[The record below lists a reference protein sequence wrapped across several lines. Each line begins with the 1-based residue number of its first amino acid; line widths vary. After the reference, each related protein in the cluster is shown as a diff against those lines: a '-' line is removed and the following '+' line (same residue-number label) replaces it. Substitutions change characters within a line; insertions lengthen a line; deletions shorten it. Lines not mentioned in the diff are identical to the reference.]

1 MNTVK
6 ISSSS
11 ALSATPKKVGA
22 LKALLFS
29 TLAAVAATAALPLS
43 AMAAHLSTST
53 YTSEIGTLN
62 SAFGSRASG
71 FATIIETLDSID
83 NTASLQVKVNVT
95 GLQDLTEIGG
105 VHVAHIHGQFL
116 GNAALPLFNQGNGP
130 FFEGAGGTPVPSRL
144 PTVAMDDVDG
154 DGFLNFIEGRPAYG
168 PVSLNLSSEQQPAPP
183 SGLPPLTQFLQ
194 RAGAG
199 EINPANLFPSGTEF
213 VLDTTYNFDLS
224 DVDQA
229 RQYNNLNPLDFREI
243 VIHGLTV
250 PAEISDPIDAAVT
263 AAGSGAPLGVAVGDG
278 QVFRLT
284 APVAAGT
291 FKKATAQAVPEP
303 MSMSLI
309 SVGLLAAGLGATRRR
324 SVQ

>member
-1 MNTVK
+1 MPPSV
-6 ISSSS
+6 
-11 ALSATPKKVGA
+11 ALKTTHKKVSS

-53 YTSEIGTLN
+53 YTSQIGTLN
-62 SAFGSRASG
+62 SAFGSQASG
-71 FATIIETLDSID
+71 SATIIETLDSME
-83 NTASLQVKVNVT
+83 NMASLRVKVNVT
-95 GLQDLTEIGG
+95 GLQDLTDIGG
-105 VHVAHIHGQFL
+105 IHVAHIHGQFL
-116 GNAALPLFNQGNGP
+116 GNAPRPLFDQGNGS
-130 FFEGAGGTPVPSRL
+130 FFEGTGGTPVASIL
-144 PTVAMDDVDG
+144 PTVAKDDVDG
-154 DGFLNFIEGRPAYG
+154 DGYINFIEGRPAYG
-168 PVSLNLSSEQQPAPP
+168 PVILNLTSEQQPAPP

-199 EINPANLFPSGTEF
+199 EINPAALFPSGTEF

-224 DVDQA
+224 NADQA

-243 VIHGLTV
+243 VIHGLTL

-291 FKKATAQAVPEP
+291 FKEVAAQAVPEP
-303 MSMSLI
+303 MSMSLV
-309 SVGLLAAGLGATRRR
+309 SVGLIVVGLGATRRR
-324 SVQ
+324 SNA